1 MKFYRQLI
9 KFFLK
14 IFIKNIKFRKIIKY
28 NLFYK
33 LNKIILIEL

>member
-9 KFFLK
+9 KFFLE